1 MIRNLRKNKK
11 LLKINCSNNKI
22 AELNLSN
29 CEKLQSLVC
38 HKNDLVSIDFPN
50 NSINLTYVSC
60 SENNLSDLSIF
71 SGLSGVVKL
80 FIGNPAGRSVEKR
93 FNNFSFQ
100 SLKYLQNCKK
110 LEFIGIDH
118 TDVSGIEFLP
128 ENLKEITCAGCEE
141 ITQKL
146 NGFKISKPE
155 IREEDLLNLFSSFPP
170 EEIEEFKKKLRKSEK
185 YDFKK
190 WRETNILEINKIIEQ
205 ENEEQNIVQLNNFL
219 DLSSLNLV

>member
-1 MIRNLRKNKK
+1 MSMKNAKQYLDEIYHQKEQRSEITNLIINGKIEGFLDLSDFINLENLECDFNELSGINLRKNKK

-80 FIGNPAGRSVEKR
+80 FIG
-93 FNNFSFQ
+93 
-100 SLKYLQNCKK
+100 
-110 LEFIGIDH
+110 
-118 TDVSGIEFLP
+118 
-128 ENLKEITCAGCEE
+128 
-141 ITQKL
+141 
-146 NGFKISKPE
+146 
-155 IREEDLLNLFSSFPP
+155 
-170 EEIEEFKKKLRKSEK
+170 
-185 YDFKK
+185 
-190 WRETNILEINKIIEQ
+190 
-205 ENEEQNIVQLNNFL
+205 
-219 DLSSLNLV
+219 